1 MRSRSRV
8 VAALLLCAVGAV
20 GCGPP
25 ADSVLLEGHIEGWGG
40 GAGYRLVA
48 VPAHVPDPV
57 PVLATGV
64 VSESGDFRIRLP
76 SADAL
81 EPYRSIV
88 RFEAPGRNPKS
99 ETCPLLPMVT
109 EELGVASVRLVATD
123 PEAGDVGIDL
133 HSHAARPGPEK
144 VGDSWGGL
152 DYAFKDGSIL
162 GRSQCV
168 SYNSKTTTDYL
179 VFYARG
185 WNFKKVELKEYV
197 DDPLHA
203 VYTTAQTTGPVP
215 PELKWY
221 PY

>member
-1 MRSRSRV
+1 MATRLIGGNIHDPINGIDGRKGDLWIEGGRI
-8 VAALLLCAVGAV
+8 VA
-20 GCGPP
+20 PP
-25 ADSVLLEGHIEGWGG
+25 ADGQASEEIDVSGM
-40 GAGYRLVA
+40 
-48 VPAHVPDPV
+48 
-57 PVLATGV
+57 V
-64 VSESGDFRIRLP
+64 VM
-76 SADAL
+76 
-81 EPYRSIV
+81 
-88 RFEAPGRNPKS
+88 PG
-99 ETCPLLPMVT
+99 
-109 EELGVASVRLVATD
+109 
-123 PEAGDVGIDL
+123 GIDL